1 MLSKVGKGTDSDEM
15 VGIMKLSGQNEKKNA
30 GEQKAAAE
38 KGTLVQTR
46 ERKSGETKKVA
57 TVDNFRNDIMQH
69 TRTPFLT
76 IPGSNSMLTIRWIG
90 REGR

>member
-1 MLSKVGKGTDSDEM
+1 
-15 VGIMKLSGQNEKKNA
+15 MKKKNA
-30 GEQKAAAE
+30 CEQKDAAE

-46 ERKSGETKKVA
+46 ERKSGETKKAA

-76 IPGSNSMLTIRWIG
+76 IPGSNSM
-90 REGR
+90 